1 MTNKSN
7 KTKKAPGISL
17 YCSGVTKVYTRK
29 MYSIYYE
36 NIILVDTLRKL
47 QTFIN
52 ISLFGEREKCHLT
65 GVRM

>member
-7 KTKKAPGISL
+7 KPKKDSDISL
-17 YCSGVTKVYTRK
+17 CCSGVTKVYTGEI
-29 MYSIYYE
+29 YSIVYE
-36 NIILVDTLRKL
+36 NIILVDTLRTL

>member
-1 MTNKSN
+1 MTHKPN
-7 KTKKAPGISL
+7 KTKKAPDISL
-17 YCSGVTKVYTRK
+17 YCSSVTKVYTGK
-29 MYSIYYE
+29 IYSIYYE

>member
-1 MTNKSN
+1 MVNKST
-7 KTKKAPGISL
+7 KSKKAPDISL
-17 YCSGVTKVYTRK
+17 CCYGVTKVYAGK
-29 MYSIYYE
+29 IYSIVYE
-36 NIILVDTLRKL
+36 NIILVDILRKL

>member
-1 MTNKSN
+1 MTSKSN
-7 KTKKAPGISL
+7 KTKKDPDIAL
-17 YCSGVTKVYTRK
+17 YCSGVAKVYTGK
-29 MYSIYYE
+29 TYNIVYE
-36 NIILVDTLRKL
+36 NIILVGTLRKL

>member
-1 MTNKSN
+1 MTNKFN
-7 KTKKAPGISL
+7 KTKKAPDISL
-17 YCSGVTKVYTRK
+17 CCSGVTKVYTGK
-29 MYSIYYE
+29 MYSIVYA
-36 NIILVDTLRKL
+36 NIIFVDTLRKP